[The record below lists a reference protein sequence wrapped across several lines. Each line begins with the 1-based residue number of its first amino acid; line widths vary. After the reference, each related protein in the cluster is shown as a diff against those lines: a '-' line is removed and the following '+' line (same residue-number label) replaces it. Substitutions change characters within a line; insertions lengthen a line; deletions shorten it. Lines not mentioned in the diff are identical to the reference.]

1 LAGLRGRQH
10 EQTRKGI
17 WLGAGLAVF
26 VTIITFW
33 LSRTVIQSLSRFG
46 EKLEAVVSVLAVVV
60 LLIVTNWVFHR
71 FYWTGWNAKLRSLSK
86 AAQNVQSS
94 HWESIALL
102 GVGFLTVYREGFE
115 TALFLQS
122 LLLEGNIPAVAIGGG
137 AALLCIVIV
146 GLLTFTFGLKLPYR
160 KLLVVTGFL
169 VVAIMTSFIGQTVRL
184 FQTVGWLAVHPIPN
198 VHIPDWAG
206 LWLGLYPSWE
216 GLCIPPLA
224 LVYVGGAWLITR
236 WRSSM
241 AKREL
246 VLATT
251 AVG

>member
-1 LAGLRGRQH
+1 M
-10 EQTRKGI
+10 
-17 WLGAGLAVF
+17 
-26 VTIITFW
+26 
-33 LSRTVIQSLSRFG
+33 
-46 EKLEAVVSVLAVVV
+46 
-60 LLIVTNWVFHR
+60 
-71 FYWTGWNAKLRSLSK
+71 
-86 AAQNVQSS
+86 
-94 HWESIALL
+94 ALL

-137 AALLCIVIV
+137 AALFSIVIV

-246 VLATT
+246 VLAAT
-251 AVG
+251 AAG